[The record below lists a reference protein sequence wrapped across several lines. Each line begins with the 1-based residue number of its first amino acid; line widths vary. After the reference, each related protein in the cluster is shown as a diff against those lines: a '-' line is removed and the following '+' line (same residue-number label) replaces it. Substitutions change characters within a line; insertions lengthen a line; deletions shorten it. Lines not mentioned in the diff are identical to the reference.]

1 MRLWLIVVAGGLVSY
16 GARLSFIG
24 LGSRLTV
31 PPSIERALRYVAPA
45 AFAALSIPLILGGDG
60 VSGFAD
66 DVPRIVASVAAVAVI
81 IRWKNMPMSLVI
93 GMLSLWLLQWL
104 VF

>member
-1 MRLWLIVVAGGLVSY
+1 MRLWLIVLGCGLVSY

-24 LGSRLTV
+24 LGSRLAV
-31 PPSIERALRYVAPA
+31 PPAVERALRYVAPA

-66 DVPRIVASVAAVAVI
+66 DAPRILASIAAVAVI
-81 IRWKNMPMSLVI
+81 VRWRNIPMSLVA
-93 GMLSLWLLQWL
+93 GMVGLWLLQWL
-104 VF
+104 AF